1 MRIPCAILGFVAAAL
16 AIPAAAQDLAP
27 LDWNRAGSPI
37 QSIDREQEIAV
48 ESRAIGESR
57 EITVR
62 LPAGY
67 ADTQDRFPVF
77 YVTDADWNFR
87 IVADYVDYL
96 SYWGRIPETI
106 IVGIRNVD
114 RNRDF
119 VPRPSANFP
128 NSGEADAFRD
138 FLTDELKPMIDNR
151 YRTSG
156 FDTLFGHSFG
166 GVITTY
172 VMMTRP
178 DAFESYI
185 ALSTSTWVSG
195 RFLFEEAER
204 FFAAPEYPELFYYMA
219 VAEADGGATVPDGNA
234 FAEMFEARAPDSI
247 EWHYS
252 VVPRTNHFS
261 VVMPAFADAIER
273 LYPAWGFDTA
283 LQARIETDGAT
294 AINSWFAEREAELG
308 PRFYPQAMELG
319 LLGIRLAAAG
329 EAEAARAL
337 FARVHREHPDN
348 AETAFMNALAENAL
362 DDRAAAMRWIEEA
375 YRVGRAT
382 GDVMPHRLT
391 TYRNIGAGWTQAAE
405 QEAETE

>member
-1 MRIPCAILGFVAAAL
+1 MRIACAILGVAAAAL
-16 AIPAAAQDLAP
+16 AAPAAAQDLTP
-27 LDWNRAGSPI
+27 LDWNRAASPV
-37 QSIDREQEIAV
+37 QSTDREEELAV
-48 ESRAIGESR
+48 ESLVIGESR

-62 LPAGY
+62 LPASY
-67 ADTQDRFPVF
+67 SETQDRYPVF
-77 YVTDADWNFR
+77 YVTDADWNYR

-106 IVGIRNVD
+106 VVGIRNVD

-119 VPRPSANFP
+119 VPRPSASFP

-138 FLTDELKPMIDNR
+138 FLTDELKPMIDGR

-156 FDTLFGHSFG
+156 FNTLFGHSFG
-166 GVITTY
+166 GVITAY

-283 LQARIETDGAT
+283 LQERIETDGAT

-329 EAEAARAL
+329 EADAARAL

-362 DDRAAAMRWIEEA
+362 GDRAAAIHWTAEA

-391 TYRNIGAGWTQAAE
+391 TYRNFGERWTQAAE
-405 QEAETE
+405 QEAEAE